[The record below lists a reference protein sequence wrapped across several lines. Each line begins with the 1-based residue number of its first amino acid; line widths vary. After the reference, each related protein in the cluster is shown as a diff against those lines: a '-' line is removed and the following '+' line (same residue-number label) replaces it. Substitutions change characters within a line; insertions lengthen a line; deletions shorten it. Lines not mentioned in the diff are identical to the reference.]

1 MTSYFR
7 DGGNEKVCFWWV
19 ETTVLFFPFVD

>member
-7 DGGNEKVCFWWV
+7 DGGQDVRLPIAAAYV
-19 ETTVLFFPFVD
+19 PVTPAAS